1 MVSLC
6 CWPDETCKLSR
17 DSSKCPSGWPQFPQ
31 LVSPR
36 PSLPPTHLWIVVCT
50 SNTVLPGS
58 PASFHNPLPPSPPCP
73 TSFTCPPNQPIPML
87 IALSKLT
94 FPNGKRSSE
103 SFKGKIGIHEMYHE
117 NLGLEKKKS
126 RPYSPCRNSE
136 HRRPPV
142 YCFSHRSQFQFSS
155 HCFITRELN
164 LHTPKQRDGSLVLFS
179 SFLKKSLNLSCRL
192 KQT

>member
-36 PSLPPTHLWIVVCT
+36 PSLPHTHLWIVVCT

-117 NLGLEKKKS
+117 NLGLEKKK
-126 RPYSPCRNSE
+126 NLVLTL
-136 HRRPPV
+136 PV
-142 YCFSHRSQFQFSS
+142 EIVSTGGPLFIVFPTEASFSS
-155 HCFITRELN
+155 VPTV
-164 LHTPKQRDGSLVLFS
+164 S
-179 SFLKKSLNLSCRL
+179 
-192 KQT
+192 